1 MDTLEFTSS
10 WRGSTRIWRPKRDD
24 PGPWPFGK
32 LRWGPGRMEIQ
43 ALGTKMSFRPE
54 QVVEMRFY
62 QWPVPTLKVVVRKGN
77 GYALVSFSAIRGHR
91 IRDIVATCG
100 FQITKYCRWNLGGD
114 VLKDEKTYR
123 LCNVPD

>member
-1 MDTLEFTSS
+1 
-10 WRGSTRIWRPKRDD
+10 
-24 PGPWPFGK
+24 
-32 LRWGPGRMEIQ
+32 MEIQ

-77 GYALVSFSAIRGHR
+77 GYALLSFSAFRGNR
-91 IRDIVATCG
+91 IRDIVDKCG